1 MRFVL
6 GYGAFLAGMA
16 WGLYTLAGM
25 VESAFVS
32 AICISLS
39 GLFLLGAVLYVALML
54 AFIALIKLATV
65 LETKP

>member
-6 GYGAFLAGMA
+6 GYGAFLGGMA
-16 WGLYTLAGM
+16 WGLYTLAGL
-25 VESAFVS
+25 VDSAFVS
-32 AICISLS
+32 AICI
-39 GLFLLGAVLYVALML
+39 GLAGIFLLGAVLYVALMA